1 MFENEDA
8 LFSLD
13 GPAQVLEEKKIDHE
27 QILQLKAAF
36 QEAGITDVAAQ
47 RAVVSTCVFRPY
59 ESLEDLLAKDVRPIL
74 SRIQSSPSRRTRP
87 VVGSAWDNRES
98 DTWIDKM

>member
-13 GPAQVLEEKKIDHE
+13 APAQVLEEKKIDHE
-27 QILQLKAAF
+27 QIRQLKAAF
-36 QEAGITDVAAQ
+36 EEAGITDVAAQ
-47 RAVVSTCVFRPY
+47 REVVSTCVFRPY
-59 ESLEDLLAKDVRPIL
+59 ESLEDLLSKDVRPIL
-74 SRIQSSPSRRTRP
+74 KRIQSSASHKVTP
-87 VVGSAWDNRES
+87 VSGSAWDNREG